1 MAGTVGRVGSATAG
15 RVGALALALAAVL
28 TFMIDVADARV
39 GRGGSFGSRGTRTYT
54 APPTTQ
60 TAPTPAKP
68 MERSMTQPG
77 AAQPAGRAA
86 QPATATAPAGSRF
99 GSGFGGLLLG
109 GLLGAGLFGLL
120 SGAGLFGGLTGFAS
134 FLGLMLQV
142 ALIAGIAYF
151 VLGFIRSRQQPA
163 AAQAGAGVGGG
174 VAARSGLSGATAGGA
189 AASGAAASLL
199 IGSADYDA
207 FERLLGEIQTAY
219 SREDVDALGELTTPE
234 MLSYF
239 SRDLADYARKGVRN
253 EVSDVKLLQGDL
265 AEAWRESG
273 SDYASVAMR
282 FALRDALVER
292 ATGRVISGN
301 DLEEA
306 TEVWTFR
313 RDQNQSP
320 DGWQQG
326 WQLSAIQQV

>member
-1 MAGTVGRVGSATAG
+1 
-15 RVGALALALAAVL
+15 
-28 TFMIDVADARV
+28 
-39 GRGGSFGSRGTRTYT
+39 
-54 APPTTQ
+54 
-60 TAPTPAKP
+60 

-77 AAQPAGRAA
+77 VA
-86 QPATATAPAGSRF
+86 QPATSAAKPAASRF

-134 FLGLMLQV
+134 FLGLILQV
-142 ALIAGIAYF
+142 ALIAGVAYL
-151 VLGFIRSRQQPA
+151 VMGFIRSRQQPA
-163 AAQAGAGVGGG
+163 MAHAGHGSGP
-174 VAARSGLSGATAGGA
+174 AARSALNGTVGGA
-189 AASGAAASLL
+189 AAGATAPLQ
-199 IGSADYDA
+199 IGSADFDA

-219 SREDVDALGELTTPE
+219 SREDEEALGELTTPE

-265 AEAWRESG
+265 AEAWQEGG
-273 SDYASVAMR
+273 SDYATVAMR

-292 ATGRVISGN
+292 ATGRTLSGN

-313 RDQNQSP
+313 RDHNRP
-320 DGWQQG
+320 AEGRQG

>member
-1 MAGTVGRVGSATAG
+1 MARTVKRAAPATFGRI
-15 RVGALALALAAVL
+15 GALALALAAIL
-28 TFMIDVADARV
+28 AFTIDVADARV

-54 APPTTQ
+54 TPPTTQ
-60 TAPTPAKP
+60 TAPVQAKP

-77 AAQPAGRAA
+77 ATQPAAGAA
-86 QPATATAPAGSRF
+86 SPTTASAPAVSRF

-120 SGAGLFGGLTGFAS
+120 SGAGLFGGLSGFAS

-142 ALIAGIAYF
+142 ALIAGVAYL
-151 VLGFIRSRQQPA
+151 VMGFIRSRRQPA
-163 AAQAGAGVGGG
+163 MAHAGAGAGAESAQRYSLNG
-174 VAARSGLSGATAGGA
+174 ARGGA
-189 AASGAAASLL
+189 AAGATAPLQ

-207 FERLLGEIQTAY
+207 FERLLGEIQAAY
-219 SREDVDALGELTTPE
+219 SREDVDALGGLTTPE

-253 EVSDVKLLQGDL
+253 EVTDVKLLQGDL
-265 AEAWRESG
+265 AEAWQESG
-273 SDYASVAMR
+273 SDYATVAMR
-282 FALRDALVER
+282 FSLRDALVER
-292 ATGRVISGN
+292 ATDRTVSGN
-301 DLEEA
+301 EPEEV

-313 RDQNQSP
+313 RDHNRAAE
-320 DGWQQG
+320 G

>member
-1 MAGTVGRVGSATAG
+1 MAGTVGRVGSVTVG

-28 TFMIDVADARV
+28 TFMIDVADARA

-68 MERSMTQPG
+68 MERSM
-77 AAQPAGRAA
+77 AQPNTAGPAGGAA
-86 QPATATAPAGSRF
+86 QPATANAPAASRF
-99 GSGFGGLLLG
+99 GGGFGGLLLG

-142 ALIAGIAYF
+142 ALIAGAAYL
-151 VLGFIRSRQQPA
+151 VMGFIRNRQQPA
-163 AAQAGAGVGGG
+163 MAQAGTGAGSGP
-174 VAARSGLSGATAGGA
+174 AARSALNGAVGGA
-189 AASGAAASLL
+189 AAGAAAPLL

-273 SDYASVAMR
+273 SDYATVAMR
-282 FALRDALVER
+282 FALRDTLVER
-292 ATGRVISGN
+292 ATGRVVSGN
-301 DLEEA
+301 DVEEA

-313 RDQNQSP
+313 RDHNQP
-320 DGWQQG
+320 AEGPQQG
-326 WQLSAIQQV
+326 WQLSAIQQA

>member
-1 MAGTVGRVGSATAG
+1 M
-15 RVGALALALAAVL
+15 GALALALAAVL
-28 TFMIDVADARV
+28 AFTIDVADARV

-77 AAQPAGRAA
+77 AAQPATGAA
-86 QPATATAPAGSRF
+86 GAAASRF

-142 ALIAGIAYF
+142 ALIAGVAYL
-151 VLGFIRSRQQPA
+151 VMGFIRSRQQPA
-163 AAQAGAGVGGG
+163 MAHAGAGSGHAGQSALNGSVGG
-174 VAARSGLSGATAGGA
+174 AARGATAP
-189 AASGAAASLL
+189 LL

-207 FERLLGEIQTAY
+207 FERLLGEIQAAY
-219 SREDVDALGELTTPE
+219 SREDVEALGEMTTPE

-265 AEAWRESG
+265 AEAWQDGG
-273 SDYASVAMR
+273 SDYATVAMR

-292 ATGRVISGN
+292 ATGRTLSGN
-301 DLEEA
+301 DPEEV

-313 RDQNQSP
+313 RDHNRP
-320 DGWQQG
+320 AAERQG

>member
-1 MAGTVGRVGSATAG
+1 MRRVGSATIARAG
-15 RVGALALALAAVL
+15 AIALALAAIL
-28 TFMIDVADARV
+28 TFAIDVADARV

-60 TAPTPAKP
+60 TAPTTTKP

-77 AAQPAGRAA
+77 ATQPAANTAGPAA
-86 QPATATAPAGSRF
+86 AGAPAASRF
-99 GSGFGGLLLG
+99 GGGFGGLLLG

-142 ALIAGIAYF
+142 ALIAGAAYL
-151 VLGFIRSRQQPA
+151 VMGFIRSRQQPA
-163 AAQAGAGVGGG
+163 AAYAQGRAGASPGG
-174 VAARSGLSGATAGGA
+174 ASSQRSALNGALGGA
-189 AASGAAASLL
+189 ASGSGSTLL

-219 SREDVDALGELTTPE
+219 SREDVDALGEMTTPE

-239 SRDLADYARKGVRN
+239 SRDIADYARKGIRN
-253 EVSDVKLLQGDL
+253 EVADVKLLQGDL
-265 AEAWRESG
+265 AESWQEGG
-273 SDYASVAMR
+273 SDYATVAMR
-282 FALRDALVER
+282 FSLRDSLVER
-292 ATGRVISGN
+292 ATGRTVSGN
-301 DLEEA
+301 EPEEA

-313 RDQNQSP
+313 RDRDRP
-320 DGWQQG
+320 AEGWQQG
-326 WQLSAIQQV
+326 WQLSAIQQAS